1 MKDNTL
7 ISKKNIIYLIFKVL
21 LTTIFALT
29 IFFDST
35 LVFVQNLRGTY
46 NQIYFSDITF
56 RNILI
61 FIIMWVITF
70 IGLTVIE
77 FTVSKIENEIYKKNK
92 DNTKKKSVFFIIFGV
107 IILLWMPYI
116 LSYFPGGIFSDTLTS
131 IRQCIHLQSYDNIN
145 PLAYTLLIKLCLG
158 IGDIFNSS
166 QIGINVFGICQITIM
181 AAILSYFVY
190 WLYKKNFSNIILV
203 LVTLFFGFFKLIP
216 MYALSIWKDT
226 PFCLALFLYIIN
238 IAEIVYQNGK
248 NLNSKKQMIIYSIL
262 FIAVSF
268 LRNNGLYIVL
278 ATTILVLIVYRKNK
292 IFKFMISTIITFLLV
307 IIIQRPIFN
316 ALNLNETTGTWNSV
330 MINQI
335 FYVKVTDGNIT
346 QEQDKLINSMCQT
359 EKLKEVYAP
368 LLLDATTVA
377 PEFNKQFVKTHL
389 SEIKQLWIE
398 LFFQNPISYIK
409 AYLLNT
415 LGFWDVNK
423 VFPDA
428 YMSNFMWPGT
438 EDIIDVHQT
447 DYIEKWTGQSMID
460 KIQITKLYSSAIFL
474 FIMLV
479 SMIFTIK
486 KKNYKNLLIYLPAL
500 FTWGTIVLATPIA
513 FSLRYVY
520 ILVLMTPFNFVIPFL
535 STDNKKEI
543 DNVNK

>member
-1 MKDNTL
+1 MKDKILNS
-7 ISKKNIIYLIFKVL
+7 SKKTKDIIYMIFKVL
-21 LTTIFALT
+21 FTTIFSLT
-29 IFFDST
+29 IFLDST
-35 LVFVQNLRGTY
+35 LIFKQDLRGSINDINFT
-46 NQIYFSDITF
+46 DITIK
-56 RNILI
+56 NIII
-61 FIIMWVITF
+61 FIIAWIITF
-70 IGLTVIE
+70 IVLTIIE
-77 FTVSKIENEIYKKNK
+77 FVITKIEKEICIK
-92 DNTKKKSVFFIIFGV
+92 DEKTKSRKVFFIIFGI

-116 LSYFPGGIFSDTLTS
+116 LTYFPGGIFSDTQTS
-131 IRQCIHLQSYDNIN
+131 IRQCLHLQSYDNIN
-145 PLAYTLLIKLCLG
+145 PLAYTLIIKACLA

-190 WLYKKNFSNIILV
+190 WLYKKNFSNIVLV
-203 LVTLFFGFFKLIP
+203 LVTLFFGFFKLFP

-248 NLNSKKQMIIYSIL
+248 NLNSKKEIIIYSLL
-262 FIAVSF
+262 FVAISF
-268 LRNNGLYIVL
+268 LRNNGLYVVL
-278 ATTILVLIVYRKNK
+278 ATTILLLIIYRKNK
-292 IFKFMISTIITFLLV
+292 ILKFTISTIITFIIV
-307 IIIQRPIFN
+307 VIIQRPIFN
-316 ALNLNETTGTWNSV
+316 ALHLNETTGTWNSV

-335 FYVKVTDGNIT
+335 FYVKVTDGNIN
-346 QEQDKLINSMCQT
+346 QEQDELINKMCKT

-368 LLLDATTVA
+368 LLLDATTVT

-398 LFFQNPISYIK
+398 LFFQNPIDYIK

-428 YMSNFMWPGT
+428 YISNFMWPGT

-447 DYIEKWTGQSMID
+447 DYIKEWTGQSIID
-460 KIQITKLYSSAIFL
+460 KIQITKLYSSATFL
-474 FIMLV
+474 FIMFA
-479 SMIFTIK
+479 SMLFTIK

-520 ILVLMTPFNFVIPFL
+520 ILVLIIPFDFIIPFL
-535 STDNKKEI
+535 LNNKKQ
-543 DNVNK
+543 DL

>member
-7 ISKKNIIYLIFKVL
+7 ISTKNVIYLIFKVL

-29 IFFDST
+29 LFFDST
-35 LVFVQNLRGTY
+35 LVFVQDLRGTY
-46 NQIYFSDITF
+46 KQIYFSDITF

-61 FIIMWVITF
+61 FLIMWVITF
-70 IGLTVIE
+70 VGLTIIE
-77 FTVSKIENEIYKKNK
+77 FTVSKIENEIYKENKN
-92 DNTKKKSVFFIIFGV
+92 NIKKKRMFFIIFGV

-131 IRQCIHLQSYDNIN
+131 IKQCIHLQSYDNIN
-145 PLAYTLLIKLCLG
+145 PLAYTILIKFCLG

-181 AAILSYFVY
+181 ATILSYFVY
-190 WLYKKNFSNIILV
+190 WLYKKDFSNMILV
-203 LVTLFFGFFKLIP
+203 LVTLFFGLFKLFP

-248 NLNSKKQMIIYSIL
+248 NLNSKKQIIIYSIL

-278 ATTILVLIVYRKNK
+278 ATTILVLIIYRKNK
-292 IFKFMISTIITFLLV
+292 ILKFMISTIVTFLLV

-316 ALNLNETTGTWNSV
+316 ALNLNETTGTWNSIMV
-330 MINQI
+330 NQI

-398 LFFQNPISYIK
+398 LFFQNPIAYVK

-447 DYIEKWTGQSMID
+447 DYIEEWTGQSIID
-460 KIQITKLYSSAIFL
+460 KIQVTKLYSSAIFL
-474 FIMLV
+474 FMMLT

-486 KKNYKNLLIYLPAL
+486 KRNYKNLLIYLPAL

-520 ILVLMTPFNFVIPFL
+520 ILVLMLPLNFIIPFL
-535 STDNKKEI
+535 SNNDKESEQKG
-543 DNVNK
+543 N